1 MKKSGALIG
10 WTASVL
16 LFLTIF
22 FGFDAVGVLT
32 SGSGQNTMFGKIE
45 ISLFLSA
52 LLLVFSSLSFASK
65 KGFEGYLMIIIS
77 LLGLLFTDVSL
88 FVFFSLS
95 FVGGIFICIGGSK
108 EFLSLIAKE
117 RKIREVEE

>member
-1 MKKSGALIG
+1 MKKSGALIS

-22 FGFDAVGVLT
+22 FGLDAVKVLT
-32 SGSGQNTMFGKIE
+32 SVDNQSVMLGKIE

-65 KGFEGYLMIIIS
+65 KGFEGYFMIVIS
-77 LLGLLFTDVSL
+77 LLGLLFTDISL
-88 FVFFSLS
+88 FVFFGLS
-95 FVGGIFICIGGSK
+95 FLGGIFICIGGSK
-108 EFLSLIAKE
+108 EFLSLTAKE
-117 RKIREVEE
+117 RKISKMEE